1 MATTPLRIALVV
13 NPIAGIGGAAGLKG
27 SDGDLS
33 ARALELGARP
43 VVAQRVRAA
52 LAELTQLATP
62 LVWYAADEDMGAALL
77 RETGAIPQ
85 ILYRPQRPSNAMD
98 TQRAAALAAD
108 EGVDL
113 LLFAGGDGTAR
124 DILAAVGERLVVLG
138 IPAGVK
144 MHSAVFAVTPRT
156 AGAAVRR
163 FLEAGAP
170 ERFCARREVMDRE
183 FLDDGQPAASPNLHG
198 YLKTLQMPSLV
209 QAAKSTVGGGG
220 DGAVLAALPRLAQE
234 ISGVDLAILGPG
246 ATLLALKQSLGCE
259 GTLLGVDIFAR
270 GRCVVRDA
278 SEAQVWDAIEG
289 QPQGEGQNASR
300 LLALGVIGGQ
310 GFLLGRGNQQLSAR
324 VLREIAPT
332 QIRILASAEK
342 LAGLPQAT
350 LYVDTG
356 DDAVDDM
363 LAGYLPVI
371 TGPRRSTLC
380 RIASSAEALLA

>member
-1 MATTPLRIALVV
+1 
-13 NPIAGIGGAAGLKG
+13 
-27 SDGDLS
+27 
-33 ARALELGARP
+33 
-43 VVAQRVRAA
+43 
-52 LAELTQLATP
+52 
-62 LVWYAADEDMGAALL
+62 
-77 RETGAIPQ
+77 
-85 ILYRPQRPSNAMD
+85 
-98 TQRAAALAAD
+98 
-108 EGVDL
+108 
-113 LLFAGGDGTAR
+113 
-124 DILAAVGERLVVLG
+124 
-138 IPAGVK
+138 
-144 MHSAVFAVTPRT
+144 
-156 AGAAVRR
+156 
-163 FLEAGAP
+163 
-170 ERFCARREVMDRE
+170 
-183 FLDDGQPAASPNLHG
+183 
-198 YLKTLQMPSLV
+198 MPSLV